1 METNMNYIKNP
12 YLPKRKAKLFISD
25 VPIENSI
32 TVKSAPISCMPKSMR
47 HHADLGICI
56 ISEKMAVC
64 PEETMAYYKSALKEY
79 GIEVIKG
86 KSKLKGNY
94 PRDCAYNVGVVGKRF
109 FANEKAIDKELFSR
123 LTENGYEFINVKQG
137 YAKCSMCALDENSLI
152 TSDAG
157 IFKECEKKGI
167 DAILVSNDGIRLDG
181 FENGFFGGCCGFDG
195 ENLLVNGNA
204 KTLKDYEN
212 IKKFLS
218 ERGFGIISLN
228 SGAVVDIGSII
239 PLMTT

>member
-1 METNMNYIKNP
+1 MDYIKTP

-25 VPIENSI
+25 VPIKDSI
-32 TVKSAPISCMPKSMR
+32 TIKSAPISCMPQSMQ

-64 PEETMAYYKSALKEY
+64 PEETLAYYKSALSEY
-79 GIEVIKG
+79 GIELIKG

-94 PRDCAYNVGVVGKRF
+94 PEDCAYNVGVVGKRF
-109 FANEKAIDKELFSR
+109 FANEKAIDKELYSR
-123 LTENGYEFINVKQG
+123 LIENGYEFINVKQG
-137 YAKCSMCALDENSLI
+137 YAKCSMCAVDENSLI

-157 IFKECEKKGI
+157 VFKECEKKGI
-167 DAILVSNDGIRLDG
+167 DAILVSNDAIKLDG

-204 KTLKDYEN
+204 QTLKDYEN

-218 ERGFGIISLN
+218 ERGFGIISLKD
-228 SGAVVDIGSII
+228 SAIVDIGSII